1 MAADSAVK
9 GGAAVTERA
18 LLLAA
23 LVAAGGC
30 GGPAAAP
37 MPGPATAIQTVD
49 LTGLQVWL
57 KAQRGNP
64 VLLNYWATWCGPCVA
79 ELPDLLASTR
89 EFRAAGGIVAGV
101 ALELVVPNVT
111 VERAHAKVADK
122 ARELGLDFPLLLC
135 TADDL
140 IAAREALGID
150 LGALPQTF
158 AYDRSGALVEQH
170 EGIATREQ
178 FAALARAV
186 Q

>member
-1 MAADSAVK
+1 MAGDRAAK
-9 GGAAVTERA
+9 GAAAVTERA
-18 LLLAA
+18 LWLAA
-23 LVAAGGC
+23 LLSAGGC
-30 GGPAAAP
+30 DGPAAAP
-37 MPGPATAIQTVD
+37 LPAIQTVD

-57 KAQRGNP
+57 KAQRGQP

-79 ELPDLLASTR
+79 ELPDLLAATR
-89 EFRAAGGIVAGV
+89 EFRAGGGIVAGV

-111 VERAHAKVADK
+111 LAQAQAKVAEK

-140 IAAREALGID
+140 IAARDALGID

-170 EGIATREQ
+170 EGIATRAE

>member
-1 MAADSAVK
+1 VAAGRAGK

-23 LVAAGGC
+23 LVAASGC

-37 MPGPATAIQTVD
+37 TPAIQTVD

-111 VERAHAKVADK
+111 VEQAQVKVADK

>member
-1 MAADSAVK
+1 MAGARAAK
-9 GGAAVTERA
+9 GAAAVTERA

-23 LVAAGGC
+23 LLSTTSC
-30 GGPAAAP
+30 GGPAAP
-37 MPGPATAIQTVD
+37 PTPAIQTVD

-64 VLLNYWATWCGPCVA
+64 VLMNYWATWCGPCVA
-79 ELPDLLASTR
+79 ELPDLLAATL
-89 EFRAAGGIVAGV
+89 EFRAGGGIVAGV

-111 VERAHAKVADK
+111 LEQAQAKVADK

-140 IAAREALGID
+140 IAARDALGID

-170 EGIATREQ
+170 EGTATRAE